1 MKECEVNIAHGEL
14 EERRKPKKVFM
25 AKLKDLHDLV

>member
-1 MKECEVNIAHGEL
+1 MKECEVNIPHGTL
-14 EERRKPKKVFM
+14 EERREPKMVFM